1 MTGQRP
7 YVTVGGAIEVRR
19 SPMRVQTPIVV
30 EIDGQRIALTVG
42 QAADLQLQLAA
53 AIIRQRRAD

>member
-7 YVTVGGAIEVRR
+7 YVTVGSAIEVCR

-53 AIIRQRRAD
+53 AIFRQRRAD